1 MLPKMKRAPQEMRT
15 YSLTAITA
23 GRRSLFQVTATAELF
38 IDTIQTYR
46 LKQKFELYCFV
57 VMPDHVY
64 LLLTP
69 APDTP
74 LEKTV
79 QLIKGGFSFRLK
91 HKLEVWERGYYDRR
105 ILDGMSFDTCRQYIE
120 QNPVRAH
127 LATHAHEYAYTS
139 ATRPEMVDPK
149 PAWFQGENQG

>member
-1 MLPKMKRAPQEMRT
+1 MRT
-15 YSLTAITA
+15 YSVTAITA
-23 GRRSLFQVTATAELF
+23 GRRSLFQVAATAELF

-46 LKQKFELYCFV
+46 LKQKFELYGFV
-57 VMPDHVY
+57 VMPDHVH

-91 HKLEVWERGYYDRR
+91 HKPEVWERGYYDRR
-105 ILDGMSFDTCRQYIE
+105 ILDETAFDTCRQYIE
-120 QNPVRAH
+120 QNPVRAR
-127 LATHAHEYAYTS
+127 LAAAPQEYAYTS
-139 ATRPEMVDPK
+139 ATRPGMLDPK
-149 PAWFQGENQG
+149 PAWFPGDNQG